1 MKPKIAIAADH
12 GGFALKEALKVARP
26 DIDWLDIG
34 AAEDTPTDDYPDY
47 GFTLAMAVAGGHAHL
62 GIGICGAGV
71 GMSIALNR
79 HPMIRAALCTDAETA
94 RMARIDNNANV
105 LVFQGRM
112 ITPNDALPILDTF
125 INTPFSAEARHVR
138 RVAKLSLAEDAGCC
152 DGPPHDHGGGGG
164 CCGGGCH

>member
-34 AAEDTPTDDYPDY
+34 AGEMTPTDDYPDY

-94 RMARIDNNANV
+94 KLARDHNDANV
-105 LVFQGRM
+105 LVLPGRM
-112 ITPNDALPILDTF
+112 MNVEQVLPIFDKF
-125 INTPFSAEARHVR
+125 INTPFLGDPRHVR
-138 RVAKLSLAEDAGCC
+138 RIAKLGLNEDAGCG
-152 DGPPHDHGGGGG
+152 DHDHGGGGG